1 MKTVLNK
8 IVLAALTTAWFGP
21 NAIAQDYPAKPIRFI
36 VPFPAGGTADSLPRI
51 VAEKLRA
58 TFPQGVV
65 VENRPGAGGNIGAE
79 LVYRAEPD
87 GYTIF
92 ASPPGP
98 LVTNQALYK
107 RLAFDPTRF
116 MPITVLAT
124 IPSVLVVSQKFAG
137 LSLADIIAQL
147 RANPDQVSY
156 ASQGNGSTSHLT
168 ANMFQTATGTR
179 LIHVPYKGT
188 APALADL
195 LGGQIDVFFD
205 NLSSSIGQHRAGK
218 LKIIAVTD
226 QRRSPALTQVPT
238 FAELGWPTMQSASW
252 VALAAPP
259 GTPEPILVRLHQTIT
274 DVVKLPDVQSRY
286 LELGAEPV
294 GGSREATSRFF
305 VDEARKWQRVIV
317 DAKVTVD

>member
-21 NAIAQDYPAKPIRFI
+21 NAIAQDYPAKPIRVI

-107 RLAFDPTRF
+107 QLAFDPTKF

-124 IPSVLVVSQKFAG
+124 IPTVLVVSRKFAMS
-137 LSLADIIAQL
+137 SLADIIAQL

-179 LIHVPYKGT
+179 LVHVPYKGT

-259 GTPEPILVRLHQTIT
+259 GTPEPILARLHQAIT

-305 VDEARKWQRVIV
+305 ADEARKWQRVIV